1 MVAPFGGPLAKLT
14 FIETYISCVAGA
26 IFFSALF
33 YFAAEFF
40 MKRAK
45 TKRIQEIR
53 FALENNLPIK
63 RKRYFTAVNK
73 FIVRIKK
80 RFGFLVI
87 SMFAPLFLS
96 VSLGSIVVA
105 KFYGYRKDT
114 FLFIVIG
121 NCISGFV
128 TTSIAYLIFQ

>member
-1 MVAPFGGPLAKLT
+1 MVAPFAGPLAKLS
-14 FIETYISCVAGA
+14 FFETYFSCVAGA

-33 YFAAEFF
+33 YYAAEFF

-45 TKRIQEIR
+45 LKRISEIR
-53 FALENNLPIK
+53 FALENHLQIK
-63 RKRYFTAVNK
+63 RKRNFTKLNK
-73 FIVRIKK
+73 FIVHIKK
-80 RFGFLVI
+80 RFGFYVI

-114 FLFIVIG
+114 FFYIIIG

-128 TTSIAYLIFQ
+128 TTSIAYLIIP